1 MSKKLSRTEML
12 MTLGFLFM
20 LVCAVGSFFVGY
32 RVGSDRTT
40 ANFETQKQLASKP
53 VTTGTF
59 QQQDL
64 VSFYHTIFMP
74 YREFQNEWLSAMERA
89 NTKQTSDLPT
99 EFKRLSTLAQQKFK
113 EISSVSTQQAT
124 LIEQSQQQ
132 LLKSLASFQSVSKRL
147 SGKSD
152 NTSISQLMA
161 ALKQDQDFKAGV
173 SKSLQGQQSYYEAM
187 LKWSATIDADIPS
200 AIKMPSSLT
209 ITEWKKMPLVV
220 KNKLS
225 ADLVASAGKVVS
237 YYPQDLTSRIDEF
250 IGTGQAN
257 KLNMRLVGPIAEL
270 LADTKAVRSGDFQN
284 SMGRLY
290 TNQLL
295 PQLPFFLREAE

>member
-40 ANFETQKQLASKP
+40 ANFEAQKQLESKP
-53 VTTGTF
+53 TTTGTF

-74 YREFQNEWLSAMERA
+74 YREFQNEWLTAMDRA
-89 NTKQTSDLPT
+89 NTKQTSDFPT
-99 EFKRLSTLAQQKFK
+99 EFKRLSTLAQQKFN
-113 EISSVSTQQAT
+113 EISSVSTQHAT
-124 LIEQSQQQ
+124 LLEQSQQQ

-147 SGKSD
+147 SGNNDDASVA
-152 NTSISQLMA
+152 QLMT
-161 ALKQDQDFKAGV
+161 ALKKDSDYKAAV
-173 SKSLQGQQSYYEAM
+173 AKSLQGHQSYYEAM

-200 AIKMPSSLT
+200 AIKMPNSLS
-209 ITEWKKMPLVV
+209 ISEWKKMPLIV

-225 ADLVASAGKVVS
+225 ADLVASAGKVVG

-250 IGTGQAN
+250 INSGQAN
-257 KLNMRLVGPIAEL
+257 KLNMRLIGPIAEL
-270 LADTKAVRSGDFQN
+270 LADTKAVRGGDFQN

-290 TNQLL
+290 ANQLL
-295 PQLPFFLREAE
+295 PQLPFFLPEDK